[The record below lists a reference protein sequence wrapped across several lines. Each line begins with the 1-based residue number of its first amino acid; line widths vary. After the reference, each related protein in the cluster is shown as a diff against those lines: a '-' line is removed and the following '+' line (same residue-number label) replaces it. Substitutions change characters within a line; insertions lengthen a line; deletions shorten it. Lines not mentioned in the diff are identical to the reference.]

1 MIGNFTPTALR
12 ATVGAFI
19 TLTFVGSTVLNDSV
33 SASSL
38 DDLVKARQDKM
49 KELGG
54 YLKSIRN
61 SLGKPSTVIEQALA
75 VKAIGEEMP
84 SWFPDGSLMG
94 DSSISVDTEAL
105 QSISEDRAGFE
116 KIAAEMAAN
125 AAKLAEMAED
135 GDRRAMGKQ
144 FGAMAKAS
152 CGPCHNS
159 YRVE

>member
-1 MIGNFTPTALR
+1 MIGSFTPTALR
-12 ATVGAFI
+12 ATVGALV
-19 TLTFVGSTVLNDSV
+19 TLSVLGTGSAQ
-33 SASSL
+33 SASL
-38 DDLVKARQDKM
+38 DETVKARQAKM

-94 DSSISVDTEAL
+94 DSTISVKTEAL
-105 QSISEDRAGFE
+105 QTISTDREGFE
-116 KIAAEMAAN
+116 EIAEELAEN
-125 AAKLAEMAED
+125 AEKLAEIAED

-152 CGPCHNS
+152 CGPCHDS